1 MWNHRRKMVD
11 WVMRAVEMAVVFSAM
26 SWALLWMMTHRRRSA
41 LSGRPSQRAQL
52 EDASLGPLG
61 PGHRLDSDDPD
72 GAASLERS
80 RRRRHID

>member
-1 MWNHRRKMVD
+1 MSNHKRETVEWLLRG
-11 WVMRAVEMAVVFSAM
+11 VEMAAVFSAM
-26 SWALLWMMTHRRRSA
+26 AWAVVWAVTHRRRLVSSERPLQGTA
-41 LSGRPSQRAQL
+41 SGVAPRAETL
-52 EDASLGPLG
+52 